1 MPAPLAGLA
10 AGIVKGGAM
19 LGRGAMAVGRVGAR
33 GAGALARNTART
45 GAQNFITGKKK
56 TVKPDAIKKR
66 RGPEIGPEEEGAL
79 TVRPSS
85 SLVQAPAGAIAPVRP
100 SPAPIPETGKKVGA
114 TLLEQIR
121 DKVIDIDKVLK
132 GIVFAKKEA
141 DAEEK
146 QDKEDKS
153 RAKQEKDLEKVDKKD
168 KSNKVKGLKVP
179 GKGLFAGIF
188 EFLKNILI
196 GRLLVWFI
204 QTQKGVPG
212 GNILTGIANFAEGVI
227 DTIIGVL
234 DAIGGFLVFTNK
246 KSEEA
251 KDWLKRNRG
260 DEAEER
266 YEGLLGALTNLFNAF
281 VIVGSAFAA
290 LGGLKG
296 KDPKLNK
303 PGKPGKPG
311 AKPGV
316 KPKTKPL
323 GKGKPGMK
331 PTGPRGAARAMQM
344 KHGHAARGIYENAIE
359 NGKTPRQAKA
369 AVDKALKKG
378 QITSKPQT
386 GSLGGTDKGS
396 KIAKGGLKKVP
407 KRLATKV
414 LGKQG
419 IMAMKGIAKG
429 FSRIPILGPIV
440 VAVSSLLAGEP
451 PGQALF
457 KGLGAAL
464 GGFLGTFIPIP
475 VLGTM
480 LGEVLGT
487 FVGDLLYSL
496 ILGGGPKEA
505 GDKLMNAI
513 KTALDVGGLIVKF
526 VGDGFKNFINGF
538 FEKDPI
544 EIPDGLGR
552 RVAATKI
559 VEFLGM
565 KDFLKDRGYVDGKDQ
580 VTKFPNLMNLINPFS
595 MIGLLG
601 QSFFGGISGASDTS
615 SATAKEED
623 DTGQSGERAWWDFA
637 GVFSG
642 GNKQPELTGNDEGGS
657 SIPDG
662 DGPSAAG
669 TSTKGMIT
677 GPAGYSR
684 IGAGAAYHVDTKF
697 HSSLGMGGMISAMDK
712 MADAYA
718 ARGKEIVFS
727 GQGYARLKA
736 YKSDLDPKEKK
747 ALLTSAID
755 AHSHSSFMRAEG
767 FKPFDYYIP
776 DTGIR
781 DLYHPSTEK
790 AEIILPDF
798 GGKTNVGALYSG
810 YGKSANIFDS
820 SGKHVAMTGHGDLAY
835 AEGGETLATP
845 HMALIGEKGK
855 EFVVDADSYEPI
867 ERMLPGLFDAINE
880 AEGED
885 AIAALMAYTDYE
897 RPQQQQPAM
906 AGIGGASGSSVSN
919 EPSSNV
925 AEGGGFRGGPG
936 ARARVKRNFSFRYK
950 HG

>member
-1 MPAPLAGLA
+1 MAIPALLGAAAKGLA
-10 AGIVKGGAM
+10 TG
-19 LGRGAMAVGRVGAR
+19 MAKDKAK
-33 GAGALARNTART
+33 
-45 GAQNFITGKKK
+45 NFITGKKK

-66 RGPEIGPEEEGAL
+66 RGPGEGPEEEGAL

-85 SLVQAPAGAIAPVRP
+85 SLVQAPAGALAPVRP

-296 KDPKLNK
+296 KDPKLD
-303 PGKPGKPG
+303 KPGKPG

-344 KHGHAARGIYENAIE
+344 KHGHAARGIYENAID

-378 QITSKPQT
+378 QIVSKPQT

-480 LGEVLGT
+480 LGEVMGT

-565 KDFLKDRGYVDGKDQ
+565 KDFLKDRGYVDSKDQ
-580 VTKFPNLMNLINPFS
+580 VTKFPNLMNLVNPFS

-623 DTGQSGERAWWDFA
+623 DTGESGERAWWDFA

-718 ARGKEIVFS
+718 ARGKEMVFS
-727 GQGYARLKA
+727 GSGYARLKA

-781 DLYHPSTEK
+781 NLYHPSTEK

-798 GGKTNVGALYSG
+798 GGTTNVGALYSG

-897 RPQQQQPAM
+897 RPQQQQLAM
-906 AGIGGASGSSVSN
+906 AGVGGASGSSVSN

-925 AEGGGFRGGPG
+925 AEGGGFKGGLG

>member
-10 AGIVKGGAM
+10 AGIVKGA
-19 LGRGAMAVGRVGAR
+19 A
-33 GAGALARNTART
+33 AGIAKDKAKD
-45 GAQNFITGKKK
+45 FITGKKK
-56 TVKPDAIKKR
+56 TVKPDAIKKKR
-66 RGPEIGPEEEGAL
+66 GPEEEPEKEGAL
-79 TVRPSS
+79 VVRPSS
-85 SLVQAPAGAIAPVRP
+85 SLVQAPAGALAPVRP

-132 GIVFAKKEA
+132 GMVSAKKEA
-141 DAEEK
+141 DADDK

-153 RAKQEKDLEKVDKKD
+153 RAKQEKLLEKVDKKD
-168 KSNKVKGLKVP
+168 KDKKVSGLKVP

-188 EFLKNILI
+188 DFLKNILI

-204 QTQKGVPG
+204 RTQKDVPG
-212 GNILTGIANFAEGVI
+212 GNILTGIAAFAEGVI

-234 DAIGGFLVFTNK
+234 DAFGGFLVFTNK

-251 KDWLKRNRG
+251 REWLKQNRG
-260 DEAEER
+260 DEAAER
-266 YEGLLGALTNLFNAF
+266 YDGLLGALTNLFNAF

-290 LGGLKG
+290 LGGLKAPG
-296 KDPKLNK
+296 GGSKP
-303 PGKPGKPG
+303 PGKPGTPG
-311 AKPGV
+311 KPGV
-316 KPKTKPL
+316 KPTTKPL

-344 KHGHAARGIYENAIE
+344 KHGHAARGIYENAID

-480 LGEVLGT
+480 LGEVMGT

-544 EIPDGLGR
+544 EIPEGMGR

-580 VTKFPNLMNLINPFS
+580 VTKFPNLMNLVNPFS

-601 QSFFGGISGASDTS
+601 TSFFGNISNKTDSS

-623 DTGQSGERAWWDFA
+623 DTGESGERAWWDFA

-642 GNKQPELTGNDEGGS
+642 DNKQPELSGNDEGGS
-657 SIPDG
+657 RIPDG
-662 DGPSAAG
+662 DGQTAAG

-677 GPAGYSR
+677 GPAGR

-718 ARGKEIVFS
+718 ARDKEIVFS
-727 GQGYARLKA
+727 GQGYSRLKA

-798 GGKTNVGALYSG
+798 GGKTNVGALYGG
-810 YGKSANIFDS
+810 YGKSADIFDS

-835 AEGGETLATP
+835 AEGGETLAIP

-855 EFVVDADSYEPI
+855 EFVIDADSYEPI
-867 ERMLPGLFDAINE
+867 ERMLPGLFDAVNE

-885 AIAALMAYTDYE
+885 AVVALMEYTDYE
-897 RPQQQQPAM
+897 RPQQQEPMM
-906 AGIGGASGSSVSN
+906 AGVGGGAVGETANN
-919 EPSSNV
+919 EPTSNT
-925 AEGGGFRGGPG
+925 ASGGGGFKGGPG

>member
-1 MPAPLAGLA
+1 MAIPALLGAAAKGLA
-10 AGIVKGGAM
+10 TG
-19 LGRGAMAVGRVGAR
+19 MAKDKAK
-33 GAGALARNTART
+33 
-45 GAQNFITGKKK
+45 NFITGKKK

-66 RGPEIGPEEEGAL
+66 RGPEMGPEEEGAL

-85 SLVQAPAGAIAPVRP
+85 SLVQAPAGALAPVRP
-100 SPAPIPETGKKVGA
+100 SPAPIAETGKKVGA

-266 YEGLLGALTNLFNAF
+266 YEGLLGGLTNLFNAF

-290 LGGLKG
+290 LGGLKA
-296 KDPKLNK
+296 
-303 PGKPGKPG
+303 PGTGPKPGKPG

-316 KPKTKPL
+316 KPTTKPL

-331 PTGPRGAARAMQM
+331 PTGPRGAAKAMQI
-344 KHGHAARGIYENAIE
+344 KHGHAARGIYENAID

-429 FSRIPILGPIV
+429 FSKIPILGPIV

-480 LGEVLGT
+480 LGEVMGT

-513 KTALDVGGLIVKF
+513 NTALDVGGLIVKF

-538 FEKDPI
+538 FEKDPV

-580 VTKFPNLMNLINPFS
+580 VTKFPNLMNLVNPFS

-615 SATAKEED
+615 SASPKEED
-623 DTGQSGERAWWDFA
+623 DKGESGERAWWDFA

-642 GNKQPELTGNDEGGS
+642 GDKQQQPELSGNDEGGS

-662 DGPSAAG
+662 DGQTAAG
-669 TSTKGMIT
+669 TSSKGMVT
-677 GPAGYSR
+677 GPAGYNR

-697 HSSLGMGGMISAMDK
+697 HSSLGMSGMISAMDK

-727 GQGYARLKA
+727 GSGYGYTKA
-736 YKSDLDPKEKK
+736 YSSDLDPAEKK
-747 ALLTSAID
+747 KLMTSAID

-776 DTGIR
+776 DKSANR
-781 DLYHPSTEK
+781 NLYHPSTEK
-790 AEIILPDF
+790 AEILLPDF
-798 GGKTNVGALYSG
+798 GGKTTVGSLYGG
-810 YGKSANIFDS
+810 YGKSADIFDS
-820 SGKHVAMTGHGDLAY
+820 SGKHIAMTGHGDLAY
-835 AEGGETLATP
+835 AEGGETLAIP

-867 ERMLPGLFDAINE
+867 ERMLPGLFDAINK

-885 AIAALMAYTDYE
+885 AVAALMEYTDYE
-897 RPQQQQPAM
+897 RPQQQQLTM
-906 AGIGGASGSSVSN
+906 AGVGGASGSSVNN

-925 AEGGGFRGGPG
+925 AEGGGFKGGPG

>member
-10 AGIVKGGAM
+10 AGIVKGGVM

-33 GAGALARNTART
+33 GAGALARSTARG

-66 RGPEIGPEEEGAL
+66 RGPEMGPEEEGAL

-85 SLVQAPAGAIAPVRP
+85 SLVQAPAGALAPVRP
-100 SPAPIPETGKKVGA
+100 SPAPISETGKKPGA

-132 GIVFAKKEA
+132 GMVSAKKEA
-141 DAEEK
+141 DADEK
-146 QDKEDKS
+146 QEKEDKS
-153 RAKQEKDLEKVDKKD
+153 RAKQEKLLEKVDKKD
-168 KSNKVKGLKVP
+168 KDKKISGLKVP

-188 EFLKNILI
+188 DFLKNILI
-196 GRLLVWFI
+196 GRLLVWFV
-204 QTQKGVPG
+204 QTQKDVPG
-212 GNILTGIANFAEGVI
+212 GNILVGIANFAEGVI
-227 DTIIGVL
+227 DAIIGVL
-234 DAIGGFLVFTNK
+234 DAFGGFLVFTNK

-251 KDWLKRNRG
+251 RDWLKRNRG

-290 LGGLKG
+290 LGGLKAPG
-296 KDPKLNK
+296 GGPKP
-303 PGKPGKPG
+303 PGKPGTPG
-311 AKPGV
+311 KPGV
-316 KPKTKPL
+316 KPTTKPL

-331 PTGPRGAARAMQM
+331 PTGPSRAAKLMQK
-344 KHGHAARGIYENAIE
+344 KHGHAARGIYENAID

-396 KIAKGGLKKVP
+396 KITKGGLKKVP

-429 FSRIPILGPIV
+429 FSRVPILGPIV
-440 VAVSSLLAGEP
+440 VAVASLLAGEP

-505 GDKLMNAI
+505 GEKLMNAI

-595 MIGLLG
+595 VIGLLG
-601 QSFFGGISGASDTS
+601 KAFFGDISSTTDS
-615 SATAKEED
+615 SSEKAKEED
-623 DTGQSGERAWWDFA
+623 KDEGGGF
-637 GVFSG
+637 FSSLFG
-642 GNKQPELTGNDEGGS
+642 GPAQASELPELRGNDEGGTD
-657 SIPDG
+657 IPDG
-662 DGPSAAG
+662 DGQTAAG

-677 GPAGYSR
+677 GPAGYNR

-697 HSSLGMGGMISAMDK
+697 HQSLGMGGMISAMDK

-718 ARGKEIVFS
+718 ARDKEIVFS

-798 GGKTNVGALYSG
+798 GGTTKVGALYSG

-845 HMALIGEKGK
+845 HMALIGEKGR

-880 AEGED
+880 AKGDD
-885 AIAALMAYTDYE
+885 AVAVLMNYTDYE
-897 RPQQQQPAM
+897 RPQQQEPAM
-906 AGIGGASGSSVSN
+906 VSAGGGQPSVSN
-919 EPSSNV
+919 EPSSNT
-925 AEGGGFRGGPG
+925 AIGGGTQMHRGG
-936 ARARVKRNFSFRYK
+936 ARARRFSFRYK
-950 HG
+950 RG

>member
-1 MPAPLAGLA
+1 MAIPALLGAAAKGLA
-10 AGIVKGGAM
+10 TG
-19 LGRGAMAVGRVGAR
+19 MAKDKAKD
-33 GAGALARNTART
+33 
-45 GAQNFITGKKK
+45 FITGKKK
-56 TVKPDAIKKR
+56 TVKPDAIKKKG
-66 RGPEIGPEEEGAL
+66 GPDGEIQNKGGAL
-79 TVRPSS
+79 AVRPSAALVPA
-85 SLVQAPAGAIAPVRP
+85 SLGPV
-100 SPAPIPETGKKVGA
+100 PAPETATPVAAGKKSKSS
-114 TLLEQIR
+114 LLEQIR
-121 DKVIDIDKVLK
+121 DKVVQIDQVLK
-132 GIVFAKKEA
+132 RTLATQKNAAK
-141 DAEEK
+141 DDRK
-146 QDKEDKS
+146 QQEDVK
-153 RAKQEKDLEKVDKKD
+153 RGEQEKTLEKVDKKD
-168 KSNKVKGLKVP
+168 KDNKVKGLKVP

-188 EFLKNILI
+188 DFLKNILI

-204 QTQKGVPG
+204 ETQKGVPG
-212 GNILTGIANFAEGVI
+212 GNILLGIANFAEGVI
-227 DTIIGVL
+227 DALIGVL

-251 KDWLKRNRG
+251 RDWLKRNRG
-260 DEAEER
+260 DEATER
-266 YEGLLGALTNLFNAF
+266 YDGLLGALTNLFNAF

-296 KDPKLNK
+296 PGSGPK
-303 PGKPGKPG
+303 PGTSG
-311 AKPGV
+311 KPGV
-316 KPKTKPL
+316 KPTTKPL
-323 GKGKPGMK
+323 GAGKPGMK
-331 PTGPRGAARAMQM
+331 PTGPSRAAKLMQK
-344 KHGHAARGIYENAIE
+344 KHGHAARGIYENAID

-378 QITSKPQT
+378 QIVSKPQT

-429 FSRIPILGPIV
+429 FSRVPILGPIV
-440 VAVSSLLAGEP
+440 VAVASLLAGEP

-505 GDKLMNAI
+505 GEKLMNAI

-544 EIPDGLGR
+544 EIPDGGFR
-552 RVAATKI
+552 RSAATKI

-595 MIGLLG
+595 VIGLLG
-601 QSFFGGISGASDTS
+601 KAFFGDISSTTDS
-615 SATAKEED
+615 SSEKAKEED
-623 DTGQSGERAWWDFA
+623 KDEGGGLF
-637 GVFSG
+637 GGLFGG
-642 GNKQPELTGNDEGGS
+642 GNQPELRGNDEGGTD
-657 SIPDG
+657 IPDG
-662 DGPSAAG
+662 DGQTAAG

-677 GPAGYSR
+677 GPAGYNR

-697 HSSLGMGGMISAMDK
+697 HQSLGMGGMISAMDK

-718 ARGKEIVFS
+718 ARDKEIVFS

-755 AHSHSSFMRAEG
+755 AHSHSTFMRAEG

-798 GGKTNVGALYSG
+798 GGKTNVGALYGG

-845 HMALIGEKGK
+845 HMALIGEKGR

-880 AEGED
+880 ARGED
-885 AIAALMAYTDYE
+885 AVAALMEYTDYE
-897 RPQQQQPAM
+897 RPQQQEPAM
-906 AGIGGASGSSVSN
+906 VSAGGGQPSVSN
-919 EPSSNV
+919 EPSSNT
-925 AEGGGFRGGPG
+925 AIGGGTQMHRGG
-936 ARARVKRNFSFRYK
+936 ARARRFSFRYK

>member
-10 AGIVKGGAM
+10 AGIVKGA
-19 LGRGAMAVGRVGAR
+19 A
-33 GAGALARNTART
+33 AGIAKDKAKD
-45 GAQNFITGKKK
+45 FITGKKK
-56 TVKPDAIKKR
+56 TVKPDAIKKKR
-66 RGPEIGPEEEGAL
+66 GPEEEPEKEGAL
-79 TVRPSS
+79 VVRPSS
-85 SLVQAPAGAIAPVRP
+85 SLVQAPAGALAPVRP

-132 GIVFAKKEA
+132 GMVSAKKEA
-141 DAEEK
+141 DADDK

-153 RAKQEKDLEKVDKKD
+153 RAKQEKSLEKVDKKD
-168 KSNKVKGLKVP
+168 KDKKVSGLKVP

-188 EFLKNILI
+188 DFLKNILI

-204 QTQKGVPG
+204 RTQKDVPG
-212 GNILTGIANFAEGVI
+212 GNILTGIAAFAEGVI

-234 DAIGGFLVFTNK
+234 DAFGGFLVFTNK

-251 KDWLKRNRG
+251 REWLKQNRG
-260 DEAEER
+260 DEAAER
-266 YEGLLGALTNLFNAF
+266 YDGLLGALTNLFNAF

-290 LGGLKG
+290 LGGLKAPG
-296 KDPKLNK
+296 GGSKP
-303 PGKPGKPG
+303 PGKPGTPG
-311 AKPGV
+311 KPGV
-316 KPKTKPL
+316 KPTTKPL

-344 KHGHAARGIYENAIE
+344 KHGHAARGIYENAID

-378 QITSKPQT
+378 QIVSKPQT

-480 LGEVLGT
+480 LGEVMGT

-580 VTKFPNLMNLINPFS
+580 VTKFPNLMNLVNPFS

-601 QSFFGGISGASDTS
+601 TSFFGNISSTTDSS

-623 DTGQSGERAWWDFA
+623 DTGESGKRAWWDFA

-642 GNKQPELTGNDEGGS
+642 DNKQPELSGNDEGGS
-657 SIPDG
+657 RIPDG
-662 DGPSAAG
+662 DGQTAAG

-677 GPAGYSR
+677 GPAGR

-718 ARGKEIVFS
+718 ARDKEIVFS
-727 GQGYARLKA
+727 GQGYSRLKA

-798 GGKTNVGALYSG
+798 GGKTNVGALYGG
-810 YGKSANIFDS
+810 YGKSADIFDS

-835 AEGGETLATP
+835 AEGGETLAIP

-855 EFVVDADSYEPI
+855 EFVIDADSYEPI
-867 ERMLPGLFDAINE
+867 ERMLPGLFDAVNE

-885 AIAALMAYTDYE
+885 AVVALMEYTDYE
-897 RPQQQQPAM
+897 RPQQQELMM
-906 AGIGGASGSSVSN
+906 AGVGGGATGETANN
-919 EPSSNV
+919 EPTSNT
-925 AEGGGFRGGPG
+925 ASGGGGFKGGPG

>member
-1 MPAPLAGLA
+1 MAIPALLGAAAKGLA
-10 AGIVKGGAM
+10 TG
-19 LGRGAMAVGRVGAR
+19 MAKDKAK
-33 GAGALARNTART
+33 
-45 GAQNFITGKKK
+45 NFITGKKK
-56 TVKPDAIKKR
+56 TVKPDAIKKKG
-66 RGPEIGPEEEGAL
+66 GPEDESESKGGAL
-79 TVRPSS
+79 AVRPSAALVPA
-85 SLVQAPAGAIAPVRP
+85 SLGPV
-100 SPAPIPETGKKVGA
+100 PAPETATPVTAGKKSKSS
-114 TLLEQIR
+114 LLEQIR
-121 DKVIDIDKVLK
+121 DKVVQIDQVLK
-132 GIVFAKKEA
+132 RTLATQRNAAKDDRK
-141 DAEEK
+141 
-146 QDKEDKS
+146 
-153 RAKQEKDLEKVDKKD
+153 KQEDVKRGEQEKLLEKVDKKD
-168 KSNKVKGLKVP
+168 KDKKVSGLKVP

-188 EFLKNILI
+188 DFLKNILI

-204 QTQKGVPG
+204 ETQKGVPG
-212 GNILTGIANFAEGVI
+212 GNILVGIANFAEGVI
-227 DTIIGVL
+227 DALIGVL

-251 KDWLKRNRG
+251 RDWLKRNRG
-260 DEAEER
+260 DEATER
-266 YEGLLGALTNLFNAF
+266 YDGLLGALTNLFNAF

-296 KDPKLNK
+296 PGSGPKPTPK
-303 PGKPGKPG
+303 PGTPG
-311 AKPGV
+311 AKPTV
-316 KPKTKPL
+316 KPTTKPL
-323 GKGKPGMK
+323 GSGKPGMK
-331 PTGPRGAARAMQM
+331 PTGPSRAAKLMQK
-344 KHGHAARGIYENAIE
+344 KHGHAARGIYENAID

-429 FSRIPILGPIV
+429 FSRVPILGPIV
-440 VAVSSLLAGEP
+440 VAVASLLAGEP

-544 EIPDGLGR
+544 EIPEGMGR

-595 MIGLLG
+595 VIGLLG
-601 QSFFGGISGASDTS
+601 KAFFGDISSTTDS
-615 SATAKEED
+615 SSEKAKEED
-623 DTGQSGERAWWDFA
+623 KDEGGGF
-637 GVFSG
+637 FSSLFG
-642 GNKQPELTGNDEGGS
+642 GPAQASELPELRGNDEGGTD
-657 SIPDG
+657 IPDG
-662 DGPSAAG
+662 DGQTAAG

-677 GPAGYSR
+677 GPAGYNR

-697 HSSLGMGGMISAMDK
+697 HQSLGMGGMISAMDK

-718 ARGKEIVFS
+718 ARDKEIVFS

-736 YKSDLDPKEKK
+736 YKSDLEPAEKK

-798 GGKTNVGALYSG
+798 GGTTKVGALYGG

-845 HMALIGEKGK
+845 HMALIGEKGR
-855 EFVVDADSYEPI
+855 EFVVDADYYEPI

-880 AEGED
+880 AKGED
-885 AIAALMAYTDYE
+885 AVAALMEYTDYE
-897 RPQQQQPAM
+897 RPQQQEPMM
-906 AGIGGASGSSVSN
+906 AGVGGGQSPVSN
-919 EPSSNV
+919 EPSSNT
-925 AEGGGFRGGPG
+925 ASGGGFVGGPG